1 MTHLE
6 PLLEGKP
13 MNVTGVDVGPDGWLY
28 FGTGGRGTEG
38 GLYRIVWKGEQPP
51 GLDNQGTGITAAIRQ
66 PQPHS
71 AWGRQAIAE
80 IQAGLGDKWD
90 AQIQGVVIADG
101 NPAPY
106 RVRALDLMHLYGP
119 TPSLDFLLDLAADS
133 QLEVRAKAVELL
145 AFYPGE
151 TTSTAWVLTG
161 LSISSIFIVNFKCW
175 CHYHRQ
181 LLRFFRYQWS
191 Y

>member
-1 MTHLE
+1 
-6 PLLEGKP
+6 
-13 MNVTGVDVGPDGWLY
+13 
-28 FGTGGRGTEG
+28 TGGRGTEG

-51 GLDNQGTGITAAIRQ
+51 GLDNLGTGITAAIRQ

-80 IQAGLGDKWD
+80 VQASLGDDWD
-90 AQIQGVVIADG
+90 TQVQGVVVAKE

-119 TPSLDFLLDLAADS
+119 TPSHELLLELLGDS
-133 QLEVRAKAVELL
+133 AMEVRAKAVQLL

-151 TTSTAWVLTG
+151 ETTA
-161 LSISSIFIVNFKCW
+161 
-175 CHYHRQ
+175 
-181 LLRFFRYQWS
+181 
-191 Y
+191 